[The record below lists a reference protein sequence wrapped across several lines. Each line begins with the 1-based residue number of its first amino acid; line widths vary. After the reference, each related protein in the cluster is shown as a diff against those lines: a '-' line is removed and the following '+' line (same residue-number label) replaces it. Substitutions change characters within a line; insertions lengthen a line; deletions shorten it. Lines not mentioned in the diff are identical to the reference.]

1 MQSRLVGVM
10 STIGGAIVVL
20 GAFFVGWF
28 VANLVTYHQLS
39 EMSCKEVEQLKERI
53 DWLEQAHEERNL

>member
-1 MQSRLVGVM
+1 M

-39 EMSCKEVEQLKERI
+39 EMSCKDVEQLKERI
-53 DWLEQAHEERNL
+53 DWLEHAYEERDL